1 MSPDAG
7 AAVVVVVTVV
17 ASDVSAGVSEVVSI
31 GTVSVTVTGAAEV
44 VVSVGAAVVSVGAAE
59 VVVSVGAAV
68 VSVGAAEVV
77 VSVGAAVVSVGAA
90 LVVVSVGSV
99 VAGGS
104 VVVTGAVMSPMAV
117 TIHFWSALPFFVHWM
132 TFAPLSLDAPETPSP
147 PLSLVARVTMY
158 YVPSGLGMNLNS
170 WVEDLLLVKI
180 WMLVPSSLL
189 PSATSR

>member
-1 MSPDAG
+1 M
-7 AAVVVVVTVV
+7 
-17 ASDVSAGVSEVVSI
+17 
-31 GTVSVTVTGAAEV
+31 
-44 VVSVGAAVVSVGAAE
+44 
-59 VVVSVGAAV
+59 GAAV

-147 PLSLVARVTMY
+147 PLSLVARVTM
-158 YVPSGLGMNLNS
+158 
-170 WVEDLLLVKI
+170 
-180 WMLVPSSLL
+180 
-189 PSATSR
+189 